1 MTDPQSRVLV
11 LQEDAGSYFLVPQ
24 PALERWRVAEE
35 HTAEVERFIAEADVS
50 GYQIGQ
56 IAVAAS
62 FGLRAI
68 AFGAEALSEVLAK
81 VYYEAAYGP
90 NAPV

>member
-1 MTDPQSRVLV
+1 MTDAQTSVLV
-11 LQEDAGSYFLVPQ
+11 LQDEAGSYFLVPQ

-35 HTAEVERFIAEADVS
+35 QVAEVERFIAESDVS
-50 GYQIGQ
+50 GYQI
-56 IAVAAS
+56 VASVS

-68 AFGAEALSEVLAK
+68 AFGAEALGEVLAK
-81 VYYEAAYGP
+81 AYYEAAYGP